1 MISGEMIHLGEKRSS
16 IRENFEY
23 GRQRAAQ
30 IGKENVFDFSL
41 GNPNVPA
48 PKGVRKAIEKLLNQK
63 SDIELFGYT
72 PAQGIFEIR
81 RAIADDLNFRFR
93 THFRPENLYI
103 TCGAAAGIRIITQ
116 ALTIPGDEYIIF
128 TPYFP
133 EYRVF
138 VESAGGKF
146 VEVKTGQEDFQID
159 FAALEQAITEK
170 TKAVF
175 LNSPNNPSGV
185 IISEKN
191 IILLAALLNRRSTLY
206 GHEIYLIGDEPYRE
220 LVYDEMEVPYLTK
233 YYKNTLICYS
243 YSKSLSIPGE
253 RIGYI
258 LVPDEVTY
266 SEKIFAAVCGAGR
279 ALGYVCA
286 PSLIQHVVA
295 ECTGQVADLSVYKKN
310 RDLLYNALRTF
321 GYTCIRPD
329 GAFYLFIRT
338 LVPDS
343 VAFCQYARN
352 YELLIV
358 PGDDFGCP
366 GYARIAYCVPTE
378 RIERA
383 LPRFKKLAE
392 DFRGEKLIEAK

>member
-1 MISGEMIHLGEKRSS
+1 MISEEMIYLGKKKSS

-30 IGKENVFDFSL
+30 IGKEKVFDFSL

-48 PKGVRKAIEKLLNQK
+48 PTSVRKAIEKLLNQK
-63 SDIELFGYT
+63 SDMELFGYT
-72 PAQGIFEIR
+72 PAQGMFETR
-81 RAIADDLNFRFR
+81 KAIVDDLNFRFG
-93 THFRPENLYI
+93 TSFQPENLYI

-116 ALTIPGDEYIIF
+116 ALTVPGDEYIIF

-138 VESAGGKF
+138 VETAGGKF
-146 VEVKTGQEDFQID
+146 IGTKTRSEDFQID
-159 FAALEQAITEK
+159 FGELEQAFTEK
-170 TKAVF
+170 TKAVI

-185 IISEKN
+185 VASEKN
-191 IILLAALLNRRSTLY
+191 IIRLAALLTERSMAY
-206 GHEIYLIGDEPYRE
+206 GHPIYLIGDEPYRE
-220 LVYDEMEVPYLTK
+220 LIYDNVKVPYLSK
-233 YYKNTLICYS
+233 YYADTLICYS

-258 LVPDEVTY
+258 LVPDE
-266 SEKIFAAVCGAGR
+266 AACAKEMYAAICGAGR

-286 PSLIQHVVA
+286 PSLMQQVVA

-310 RDLLYNALRTF
+310 RDLLCRALQAY
-321 GYTCIRPD
+321 GYTCIRPE
-329 GAFYLFIRT
+329 GAFYLFIKT
-338 LVPDS
+338 PYPDS
-343 VAFCQYARN
+343 VAFCQYARK

-366 GYARIAYCVPTE
+366 GYARIAYCVSTSQ
-378 RIERA
+378 IEQA
-383 LPRFKKLAE
+383 LPYFQ
-392 DFRGEKLIEAK
+392 KLIEDCREGNL